1 MKKEAAAV
9 ARNQPRDE
17 GRAVA
22 SGESGLRQRPNRV
35 RGAGCSV
42 PRPASGPRRLE
53 AADHLGQHPAA
64 PPPPRSGLAS
74 RQARPALARTLPG
87 FGFYFLTIL
96 AVVSWLTTIETWA
109 HRDRGPDD
117 PCRRQIGDSLLH
129 LTLYQPQFDPAGEY
143 CEEVPRA
150 GKTIVV
156 VDFTAGELRQTPMS
170 VEVIQTALSGKSQTV
185 LSLPAK
191 TYALGVADSEALLS
205 EGNDYLVRVLLDMG
219 GRDKSDVLV
228 FPIRVAAWYRAML
241 MPALLVAGLLVLIA
255 ISVIRYYAGARTDE
269 SLAGWASRQS
279 NRVA

>member
-1 MKKEAAAV
+1 MKKEAVAG

-22 SGESGLRQRPNRV
+22 SGESGLSQRPNRV
-35 RGAGCSV
+35 RGADRSV

-53 AADHLGQHPAA
+53 AAAA
-64 PPPPRSGLAS
+64 RRAW
-74 RQARPALARTLPG
+74 PALARTLPG
-87 FGFYFLTIL
+87 VGFYFLTIL
-96 AVVSWLTTIETWA
+96 AVVSWLTTIEAWA

-279 NRVA
+279 NRYA